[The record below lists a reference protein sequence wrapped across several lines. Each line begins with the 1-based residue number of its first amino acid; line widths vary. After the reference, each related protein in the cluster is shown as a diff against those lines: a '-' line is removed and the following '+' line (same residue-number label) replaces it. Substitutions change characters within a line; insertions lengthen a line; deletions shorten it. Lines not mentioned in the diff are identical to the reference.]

1 MIKIAL
7 IKKGWNIMKN
17 TVKSLGLI
25 LLTILLMTACNPT
38 AQQDNQAQPYGYDQA
53 DPYYEGYTRDFPN
66 DQATSYDQLFPYGQA
81 STYDAVEPYERGHQ
95 IDRVDRGQGAYDDR
109 TPRLNDRFNDE
120 ATTNGPNERVEPL
133 APDTPLTPRDGVIRP
148 FDPDFPRQ
156 GRQNELNR
164 QDRDQDTE
172 DQGGITG
179 LNEGTKAPQTPNR
192 KNRDAQKVAQRLVS
206 LATKVD
212 NVNDA
217 TAIVAGRWAIVG
229 IDVDAK
235 LDRSRVGS
243 IKYSVA
249 EALKADPKGAY
260 AVVTSDIDTNYR
272 LRQMA
277 QEIREGK
284 PIAGVMDELAAIV
297 GRLMPQIPR
306 QVQDPDNVDENKT
319 NIQGQ
324 NNKAN
329 KQPKNNTDKN
339 S

>member
-1 MIKIAL
+1 M
-7 IKKGWNIMKN
+7 KGWNIMKN

-25 LLTILLMTACNPT
+25 LLTIILMAACNPT
-38 AQQDNQAQPYGYDQA
+38 AQQDNQAQPYAYDQA
-53 DPYYEGYTRDFPN
+53 DPYYEADNRDSPYV
-66 DQATSYDQLFPYGQA
+66 DARSYHQLFPYGQA
-81 STYDAVEPYERGHQ
+81 STYDEVEPY
-95 IDRVDRGQGAYDDR
+95 DRGQGAYDR
-109 TPRLNDRFNDE
+109 TPGLNERFNDGT
-120 ATTNGPNERVEPL
+120 TTNGPNGRVEPL

-148 FDPDFPRQ
+148 YDPDFPRQ

-164 QDRDQDTE
+164 QERDQDTE

-179 LNEGTKAPQTPNR
+179 LNEGTKAPETPNR

-212 NVNDA
+212 EVNDA

-260 AVVTSDIDTNYR
+260 AIVTSDIDTNYR

-297 GRLMPQIPR
+297 GRLMPQLPR
-306 QVQDPDNVDENKT
+306 QVRDADEVDENKAKT
-319 NIQGQ
+319 QGKNNQ
-324 NNKAN
+324 NN
-329 KQPKNNTDKN
+329 QQQKNNKPANNKPDNN

>member
-1 MIKIAL
+1 M
-7 IKKGWNIMKN
+7 NN

-25 LLTILLMTACNPT
+25 LLTIILMTACNPT
-38 AQQDNQAQPYGYDQA
+38 AQPDNQAQTYGYDQA

-81 STYDAVEPYERGHQ
+81 SSYDAVEPY
-95 IDRVDRGQGAYDDR
+95 DRGQGAYDR
-109 TPRLNDRFNDE
+109 TGVNEQFNNG
-120 ATTNGPNERVEPL
+120 ATTNGPNGRVEPL

-156 GRQNELNR
+156 GSQNEQNR
-164 QDRDQDTE
+164 QDQNRDTQ

-192 KNRDAQKVAQRLVS
+192 KNRDAQKVAKRLVS

-212 NVNDA
+212 EVNDA

-260 AVVTSDIDTNYR
+260 AIVTSDIDTNYR

-277 QEIREGK
+277 QEIRDGK

-297 GRLMPQIPR
+297 GRLMPQVPR
-306 QVQDPDNVDENKT
+306 QVQDPNKADENKAK
-319 NIQGQ
+319 IQGQ
-324 NNKAN
+324 KNKTD
-329 KQPKNNTDKN
+329 KQPKKNTDKK

>member
-1 MIKIAL
+1 M
-7 IKKGWNIMKN
+7 NS

-25 LLTILLMTACNPT
+25 LLTIILVTACNPA
-38 AQQDNQAQPYGYDQA
+38 AQQENQAQPYQYDQADPFYEGA
-53 DPYYEGYTRDFPN
+53 DPYYEGDNRYAPYVDAR
-66 DQATSYDQLFPYGQA
+66 SYHQLFPYGQA
-81 STYDAVEPYERGHQ
+81 TTYD
-95 IDRVDRGQGAYDDR
+95 
-109 TPRLNDRFNDE
+109 
-120 ATTNGPNERVEPL
+120 RVEPL

-156 GRQNELNR
+156 GRQNGLNR
-164 QDRDQDTE
+164 QDRDRDTQ
-172 DQGGITG
+172 DQGIEG
-179 LNEGTKAPQTPNR
+179 LNEGTKAPQSPNR
-192 KNRDAQKVAQRLVS
+192 KNREAQKVAQRLVS

-217 TAIVAGRWAIVG
+217 TAIVAGRWAVVG

-260 AVVTSDIDTNYR
+260 AIVTADIDTNYR

-277 QEIREGK
+277 QEMRDGK
-284 PIAGVMDELAAIV
+284 PVAGVMDELAAIV
-297 GRLMPQIPR
+297 GRLMPQVPR
-306 QVQDPDNVDENKT
+306 QVQDPDTVDKNAENKAKTQGKT
-319 NIQGQ
+319 NQKDKQ
-324 NNKAN
+324 QKNNK
-329 KQPKNNTDKN
+329 PDNN